1 MQDDHPLP
9 LSLRSGVLRS
19 ELRRAIVARRPRII
33 PRAIRSFVAP
43 ARWPPPARV
52 IGAVLDRAVARGSVP
67 AARRILAILDLE
79 AEAHR
84 PGTPAAVRRA
94 TAMDVAAPGLPDGQ
108 RQIERVVAAYL
119 RGELGPPRK
128 PAPPEPGELVDRVAA
143 VAEDLRREGQ
153 DRPTIV
159 MTFPGFHTNPYARL
173 MEQAYREHGLVAVP
187 VDDPAAI
194 DAIVDAQER
203 AGYRVIAHLNA
214 PDRFVLAPHTG
225 TEPRAIADEA
235 LGRVDGW
242 LAHGV
247 GLVVSVHNRPRL
259 TGRRG
264 EAEQLVA
271 QGILDRAHLVHLLAA
286 TTPELLG
293 DWVRID
299 PARSVHVPHPNYDGV
314 YPPPPDRA
322 SARRALGIPGGVPE
336 SDTLVVGL
344 VGALADRKGGLAL
357 VEALRDVPDPLPDG
371 RHLHLLVGGML
382 IGARSEE
389 LIRSALGRPRVTCR
403 FGFVPDDA
411 VPTLLASLDVAV
423 VPYGTYLN
431 SGWLHLAL
439 TFGLP
444 VISGAD
450 GTASE
455 VVRPEALRLFTGDD
469 RASLAAAL
477 AGAGD
482 LATESARLAARAS
495 IAGLDARELSERF
508 VREMLAAIPDGR
520 SATAPTP

>member
-1 MQDDHPLP
+1 MEDDHPLP

-19 ELRRAIVARRPRII
+19 ELRRALAARQPRII
-33 PRAIRSFVAP
+33 PRAIRSVVAP

-52 IGAVLDRAVARGSVP
+52 VAAVLDGAVARGSVP
-67 AARRILAILDLE
+67 AARRILATLDRQ
-79 AEAHR
+79 AEARR
-84 PGTPAAVRRA
+84 PGTPAALRRA
-94 TAMDVAAPGLPDGQ
+94 TAIDVAAPGLPDEQ

-119 RGELGPPRK
+119 RSELGPPRK
-128 PAPPEPGELVDRVAA
+128 PAPPQPGELVDRVAT
-143 VAEDLRREGQ
+143 VAEDLRRQGH

-187 VDDPAAI
+187 VDDPASI
-194 DAIVDAQER
+194 DAIVDARER

-242 LAHGV
+242 LAQGV

-299 PARSVHVPHPNYDGV
+299 PARSVHVPHPNYDAV
-314 YPPPPDRA
+314 YSPPPDRA
-322 SARRALGIPGGVPE
+322 SARRALGIPDGN
-336 SDTLVVGL
+336 DTLVVGL

-371 RHLHLLVGGML
+371 RHLHLLIGGML
-382 IGARSEE
+382 VGARSEE
-389 LIRSALGRPRVTCR
+389 LIRSALGHPRVTCR

-423 VPYGTYLN
+423 VPYGSYLN

-444 VISGAD
+444 VISGAN

-455 VVRPEALRLFTGDD
+455 IVRGEALRLFTGDD

-482 LATESARLAARAS
+482 LATASARRVARAS
-495 IAGLDARELSERF
+495 VADLDARELSERF
-508 VREMLAAIPDGR
+508 VREMLVAIPDGH